1 MKKHYFTNY
10 YDIEKWH
17 ITDEK
22 EFHMYDDNETPVIAY
37 RVIIGSITYFSATS
51 ILETRP
57 IVRWISRGEYET
69 LRRNSGVVIF

>member
-1 MKKHYFTNY
+1 MKKYYFTDY
-10 YDIEKWH
+10 YDVDKWY

-22 EFHMYDDNETPVIAY
+22 ELHMYDDNETPITAY
-37 RVIIGSITYFSATS
+37 RVVIGTITYFSATTV
-51 ILETRP
+51 LETSP

>member
-1 MKKHYFTNY
+1 MRKHYFTNY
-10 YDIEKWH
+10 YDVEKWH

-22 EFHMYDDNETPVIAY
+22 EFHMYDDNETPIIAY
-37 RVIIGSITYFSATS
+37 QVVIGSITYFSATS
-51 ILETRP
+51 ILDTCP

>member
-1 MKKHYFTNY
+1 MKKHYFTDY
-10 YDIEKWH
+10 YDVDKWY

-22 EFHMYDDNETPVIAY
+22 ELHMYDDNETPITAY
-37 RVIIGSITYFSATS
+37 RVVIGTITYFSATTV
-51 ILETRP
+51 LETSP

>member
-1 MKKHYFTNY
+1 MKKHYFTDY
-10 YDIEKWH
+10 YDVDKWY

-22 EFHMYDDNETPVIAY
+22 ELHMYDDNETPITAY
-37 RVIIGSITYFSATS
+37 RVIIGTITYFSATTV
-51 ILETRP
+51 LETSP